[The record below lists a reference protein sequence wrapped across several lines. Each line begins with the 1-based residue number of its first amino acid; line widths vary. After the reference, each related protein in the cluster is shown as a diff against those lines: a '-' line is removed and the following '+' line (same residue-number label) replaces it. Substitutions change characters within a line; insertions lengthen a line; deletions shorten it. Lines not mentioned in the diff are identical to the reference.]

1 MLTLEAAFADQKAY
15 QANRAERDKLRD
27 TDLIAFVGGTAV
39 GKNYLMQKSGLYV
52 CGTETSR
59 QPRTSDGESMY
70 SYASNDEMLVAIET
84 GELIQY
90 GVHLPD
96 TIYGSR
102 VRDYRLNEPNASDIW
117 FDAVGALEN
126 KGFRSVKAVSILSPA
141 AQWYQQ
147 LQERFEGRPPAY
159 IIDRLNETRH
169 SVRWSVAQHLTRA
182 AHHLLII
189 NDSAHTSE
197 SIDRI
202 HAFAANETPVPL
214 DDLAVSQ
221 ARDEMSRVI
230 DHYRGKLC

>member
-1 MLTLEAAFADQKAY
+1 MLTLEAAYAAQEAY
-15 QANRAERDKLRD
+15 RANPGERDKLRD
-27 TDLIAFVGGTAV
+27 TDLITFVGGVAV

-59 QPRTSDGESMY
+59 APRANDDATKY
-70 SYASNDEMLVAIET
+70 TYASNEAMLAGIEA

-102 VRDYRLNEPNASDIW
+102 TRDYRLGEPNTSDIW
-117 FDAVGALEN
+117 FDAVSALQN
-126 KGFRSVKAVSILSPA
+126 KGFRTVKAVSILAPA

-147 LQERFEGRPPAY
+147 LQERFEERPPAF

-169 SVRWSVAQHLTRA
+169 SVRWSVAQHLSRA

-189 NDSAHTSE
+189 NDSEHTSE

-202 HAFAANETPVPL
+202 HAFAANEAVAPL
-214 DDLAVSQ
+214 DDAVVMR

-230 DHYRGKLC
+230 DHYLGKLR